1 MNHRQRESILCR
13 VKFDICAAL
22 PLPLPLCV
30 SVSLQNHTGIFKT
43 HMLLFPLRA
52 ENIQPAKQKHV
63 PKYLNYVTFMQNF
76 LRLCISA
83 PANYNPC
90 TRVLFYLFIYFIFR
104 IGMVAIQ

>member
-63 PKYLNYVTFMQNF
+63 PKYLNYVTFMQNVF
-76 LRLCISA
+76 ND
-83 PANYNPC
+83 PNYRC
-90 TRVLFYLFIYFIFR
+90 RVTVNVKTFI
-104 IGMVAIQ
+104 